1 MILSYF
7 TVTDITLLHE
17 GLKGVNICIVG
28 KASYL
33 SRTVLSE
40 GNTRLIR
47 RVDFPVC
54 SAAAMLFHDPCS
66 CDNIIAYKIAF
77 VKQERAEYFCGI
89 CASFFRRIGV
99 GGPEEMVGGLA

>member
-33 SRTVLSE
+33 SRTSV
-40 GNTRLIR
+40 IR
-47 RVDFPVC
+47 GQHSPDKTCDFPVC

-77 VKQERAEYFCGI
+77 VKQERAEYFVVSVQVFSAG
-89 CASFFRRIGV
+89 
-99 GGPEEMVGGLA
+99 